1 MQETEN
7 YIWYTHSSFLLGK
20 GATGKVFKVCGRK
33 VNFRVNFLSSK
44 KKLRQNN
51 KLKAK

>member
-20 GATGKVFKVCGRK
+20 GATGKVFKVFFSLLMLIS
-33 VNFRVNFLSSK
+33 V
-44 KKLRQNN
+44 
-51 KLKAK
+51 